1 MTWRTQLTHEETKS
15 LASAESIIEQSEHGA
30 LILNAQDEIRKL
42 KHIGQRRARAKRK
55 AAE

>member
-15 LASAESIIEQSEHGA
+15 LASAESIILEAEHGA
-30 LILNAQDEIRKL
+30 LILTAQDEVKRL

-55 AAE
+55 EIR